1 MEYFDKPPR
10 QRSITGLYQRIFFR
24 LILLVVCTLWYSCGK
39 KADPG
44 LPVSHIP
51 DAPRAF
57 QAVAR
62 AEGILLVWRAPTHNM
77 DDTPLLDLAGFVAQR
92 AEMPLDKACRTCP
105 HEFQELFDY
114 PYSGQRGI
122 LPDRRLFTY
131 LDTALTFKRLY
142 IYAIQCYNERDHRGK
157 PAKLEVAWDVPP
169 APPSDLQAE
178 QKNRLVRLTWSSTT
192 TLSDRLPCNDLVGY
206 TLYRTMIRG
215 AYEKPVVQEPI
226 TETVFEDVPETMN
239 VRYYYT
245 VRAVRRV
252 EQTLIESLSSQEVE
266 VNYLDL
272 QPPGTP
278 EGLTVIPTSEGIL
291 LKWIPK
297 LEKDFAGINVYRS
310 TTRDGGFVKLNDQPI
325 AENSWIDRT
334 AKTGSR
340 YFYVITAVDRSP
352 QANESTMSEPA
363 EVVYRIK

>member
-1 MEYFDKPPR
+1 MEHFDKPSHHKDR
-10 QRSITGLYQRIFFR
+10 TGMHRRILYGLT
-24 LILLVVCTLWYSCGK
+24 LIVTCSLWCSCGK

-51 DAPRAF
+51 DAPRSF

-62 AEGILLVWRAPTHNM
+62 AEGILLVWRAPDHNM
-77 DDTPLLDLAGFVAQR
+77 DDSPLLDLAGFVIQR

-105 HEFQELFDY
+105 HEFRELFDY
-114 PYSGQRGI
+114 PYAGQRGVP
-122 LPDRRLFTY
+122 PDRRLFTY
-131 LDTALTFKRLY
+131 QDTALTFKRLY
-142 IYAIQCYNERDHRGK
+142 IYTVQCYNERDHRGK

-169 APPSDLQAE
+169 ASPSDLRAE
-178 QKNRLVRLTWSSTT
+178 QKNRLVRLTWSTAAA
-192 TLSDRLPCNDLVGY
+192 LSDGSPCTDLVGY
-206 TLYRTMIRG
+206 TLYRTMTRG
-215 AYEKPVVQEPI
+215 SYEKPLVQEPI

-239 VRYYYT
+239 VTYYYT

-252 EQTLIESLSSQEVE
+252 EQTFIESLPSQEIE
-266 VNYLDL
+266 VAYLDL

-297 LEKDFAGINVYRS
+297 LEKDLAGINVYRS
-310 TTRDGGFVKLNDQPI
+310 TTREGGFVKLNDQPI

-334 AKTGSR
+334 AKPGNR
-340 YFYVITAVDRSP
+340 YFYAITAVDRSP
-352 QANESTMSEPA
+352 QANESSMSEPA